1 MKTRKIPNTS
11 LKVSQICLGTMTF
24 GTPVAEADAIR
35 MVHWA
40 LDHGI
45 NFIDSANIYEGY
57 ARVLGSPGGVAES
70 IIGKALKGRR
80 DQAVL
85 ATKVGM
91 RVGEAPEDEGTSPA
105 ALRKH
110 LELSLDRLATDVID
124 LYYLHKPDPETPLV
138 ETLGALDQ
146 LIREGKVRYYGVS
159 NYSARELSDLLTVA
173 DADGLPRPVI
183 CQPPLSLL
191 RQDVLSDL
199 LPLCERE
206 HIAVTPYQ
214 ILQSGLLTGK
224 YRRGESLPEDS
235 RKGEQSG
242 WVWELTDALFDRL
255 DEIEAQ
261 SRKAGLTMTQHA
273 IRWVLAQPA
282 VVAAIV
288 GVKRTEQLEEAMAA
302 VVGG

>member
-110 LELSLDRLATDVID
+110 LELSLERLATDVID

-146 LIREGKVRYYGVS
+146 VIREGKVRYYGVS

-191 RQDVLSDL
+191 KQDVLSDL

>member
-1 MKTRKIPNTS
+1 M
-11 LKVSQICLGTMTF
+11 GTMTF

-146 LIREGKVRYYGVS
+146 VIREGKVRYYGVS

-173 DADGLPRPVI
+173 DADGLPRPVL

>member
-146 LIREGKVRYYGVS
+146 VIREGKVRYYGVS